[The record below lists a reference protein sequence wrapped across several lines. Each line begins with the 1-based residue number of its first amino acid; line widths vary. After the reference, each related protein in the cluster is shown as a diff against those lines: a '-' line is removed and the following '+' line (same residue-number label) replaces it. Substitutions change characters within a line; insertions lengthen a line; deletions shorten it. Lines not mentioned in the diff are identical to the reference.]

1 MNPMPNPIV
10 RSSALAFAAALGLLA
25 APALAAAVVFSASL
39 TGEAVPNGGGVPGGT
54 ASFRAEADPALGDFC
69 YVLSFK
75 GLGTVRDAAIV
86 AADAPGDGK
95 ALVALEVT
103 GVETDMCVAVEPD
116 VLKAIAADPAKY
128 HVVVRSAANP
138 KGAARGGLRK

>member
-1 MNPMPNPIV
+1 MNRALRP
-10 RSSALAFAAALGLLA
+10 SALLAAAAALGLLA
-25 APALAAAVVFSASL
+25 APALAATVVLTASL
-39 TGEAVPNGGGVPGGT
+39 TGEAVPGGAGVAGGT
-54 ASFRAEADPALGDFC
+54 ATFRAEADPALGDFC
-69 YVLSFK
+69 YVLAFK

-95 ALVALEVT
+95 AVIALEVT

-116 VLKAIAADPAKY
+116 VLKAVAADPAKY

-138 KGAARGGLRK
+138 KGAARGALGK

>member
-1 MNPMPNPIV
+1 MARGLDITRRMALGGL
-10 RSSALAFAAALGLLA
+10 ALAGLGAPLLSA
-25 APALAAAVVFSASL
+25 CLGEGQELSLAIWRDYLGETTLNDFYRA
-39 TGEAVPNGGGVPGGT
+39 TGI
-54 ASFRAEADPALGDFC
+54 
-69 YVLSFK
+69 K

-95 ALVALEVT
+95 AVIALEVT

-116 VLKAIAADPAKY
+116 VLKAVAADPGKY

-138 KGAARGGLRK
+138 KGAARGVLGK

>member
-1 MNPMPNPIV
+1 MNRALRP
-10 RSSALAFAAALGLLA
+10 SALLAAAAALGLLA
-25 APALAAAVVFSASL
+25 APALAATVVLTASL
-39 TGEAVPNGGGVPGGT
+39 TGEAVPGGAGVAGGT
-54 ASFRAEADPALGDFC
+54 ATFRAEADPALGDFC
-69 YVLSFK
+69 YVLTFK

-95 ALVALEVT
+95 AVIALEVT

-116 VLKAIAADPAKY
+116 VLKAVAADPAKY

-138 KGAARGGLRK
+138 RGAARGVLGK

>member
-1 MNPMPNPIV
+1 MNRAL
-10 RSSALAFAAALGLLA
+10 RSSAMLAAAAALGLLA
-25 APALAAAVVFSASL
+25 APALAATVVLNSSL
-39 TGEAVPNGGGVPGGT
+39 TGEAVPGGGGVAGGT
-54 ASFRAEADPALGDFC
+54 ATFRAEADPALGDFC
-69 YVLSFK
+69 YVLAFK

-95 ALVALEVT
+95 AVIALEVT

-116 VLKAIAADPAKY
+116 VLKAVAADPGKY

-138 KGAARGGLRK
+138 KGAARGVLGK